1 MCPCMNRIKLAIEI
15 FYIPFVFE
23 QQIFIK
29 MNGNI
34 FISTISHIDQKQ
46 LCSGNR
52 HCILFCQAPIEDGL
66 DIGLVEF
73 LRLELI
79 AQFLQSLCNICSP
92 PHNTIPLPRLQ
103 RRQIFVVFP
112 IIQYRPALCKA
123 GGGIFPV
130 SSNRRSLGRHY
141 LS

>member
-1 MCPCMNRIKLAIEI
+1 MNRIKLAIEI

-73 LRLELI
+73 LRGK
-79 AQFLQSLCNICSP
+79 FICFFS
-92 PHNTIPLPRLQ
+92 RLLDK
-103 RRQIFVVFP
+103 F
-112 IIQYRPALCKA
+112 
-123 GGGIFPV
+123 
-130 SSNRRSLGRHY
+130 
-141 LS
+141 